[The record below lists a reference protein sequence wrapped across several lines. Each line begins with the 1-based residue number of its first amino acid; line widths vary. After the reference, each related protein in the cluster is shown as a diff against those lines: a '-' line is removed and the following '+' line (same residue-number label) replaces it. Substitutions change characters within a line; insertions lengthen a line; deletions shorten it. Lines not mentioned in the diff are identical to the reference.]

1 MRHTWFKLWFMNDEV
16 FVDNSD
22 PVVDEYD
29 GNWTRSTM
37 LVTRANKT
45 TNNTINNENIIHF
58 LHFVFPDLPG
68 IVVFLFVVLESMFL
82 AVHEL
87 WSVFDVNGGKVA
99 KVSNFDGSGWDR
111 WEITT
116 AEWGLR
122 LDFFPWFCF
131 LWRSAVC
138 ELVDNPEDVDTDDF
152 ADDTASYKDW
162 SNALLYASMVYP
174 WFFVF
179 M

>member
-1 MRHTWFKLWFMNDEV
+1 MNDEN
-16 FVDNSD
+16 FVDNPD
-22 PVVDEYD
+22 VDVDEYD

-58 LHFVFPDLPG
+58 LHFVFPDFAG
-68 IVVFLFVVLESMFL
+68 IVVFWLVVSVSMFL
-82 AVHEL
+82 ALHLL
-87 WSVFDVNGGKVA
+87 WSVFNVNGGKVA
-99 KVSNFDGSGWDR
+99 RVSNFDGSGCER

-131 LWRSAVC
+131 LCRSAVC

-152 ADDTASYKDW
+152 ADETASYNDW
-162 SNALLYASMVYP
+162 SNVLL
-174 WFFVF
+174 
-179 M
+179 